1 MVSLAEH
8 GEKAVNWVAQFRD
21 EVDIVLMDV
30 QMPHMD
36 GIEATRQIHALEGC
50 AELPVI
56 AVTADAFVARDE
68 HAPAAEFAE
77 YLAKPLDPDELFR
90 VVNRWTNE
98 RPSIT
103 QVSRPKPDR
112 NPQSALPGA
121 RCGKRA
127 QDLAR

>member
-77 YLAKPLDPDELFR
+77 WWAIRQCAPAKR
-90 VVNRWTNE
+90 R
-98 RPSIT
+98 RMAR
-103 QVSRPKPDR
+103 SR
-112 NPQSALPGA
+112 NSARKWVGRRTA
-121 RCGKRA
+121 SSN
-127 QDLAR
+127 